1 MMHKSALLAMMNRT
15 EPSLEFEIIE
25 DWLEREIQPKM
36 IEAAKNDERHYE
48 FTVDVSERNP
58 SLIRL
63 VLQERG
69 YSSLWWPV
77 AYQAGV
83 VVSRMKIRVCW

>member
-1 MMHKSALLAMMNRT
+1 MIHKSALLAKMNCQ
-15 EPSLEFEIIE
+15 EPSLEFEVVE
-25 DWLEREIQPKM
+25 DWLEREVQPKM
-36 IEAAKNDERHYE
+36 IEAAKNGERHYE
-48 FTVDVSERNP
+48 FSVNVAEMNP
-58 SLIRL
+58 SLIRR

-83 VVSRMKIRVCW
+83 VVSKMKIRVCW